1 MNKLGKKLTSW
12 TSVCIFCIVLSVTAI
27 FLSGCSTKMQT
38 GTAIG
43 ALTGG
48 ALAYGLGQ
56 DSHNKELW
64 TVLGI
69 GLGAMIGSNIGQQL
83 DERDRILM
91 GQTFNHTMEKAPI
104 NATGQWQNPDTGH
117 GGTVT
122 PTRTFETQTGPCRE
136 FTQTVSIG
144 GQMEEAYGTACRQAD
159 GSWKIKQ

>member
-1 MNKLGKKLTSW
+1 MMKKLMM
-12 TSVCIFCIVLSVTAI
+12 IGLVT
-27 FLSGCSTKMQT
+27 LPLLGGCATKMQT

-69 GLGAMIGSNIGQQL
+69 GLGAMIGQNIGQQL
-83 DERDRILM
+83 DERDRYLM
-91 GQTFNHTMEKAPI
+91 AQTFEHTMEKAPI
-104 NATGQWQNPDTGH
+104 NASGQWQNPDTGH
-117 GGTVT
+117 GGTIT
-122 PTRTFETQTGPCRE
+122 PTNTIVTNGIPCRE

-144 GQMEEAYGTACRQAD
+144 GQMQEAYGTACRQAD
-159 GSWKIKQ
+159 GSWKIQQ

>member
-1 MNKLGKKLTSW
+1 MKKLMLVGLVSLPL
-12 TSVCIFCIVLSVTAI
+12 V
-27 FLSGCSTKMQT
+27 SGCATKMET
-38 GTAIG
+38 GTVVG

-56 DSHNKELW
+56 DSSNKELW

-69 GLGAMIGSNIGQQL
+69 GLGAMVGSSIGQQL
-83 DERDRILM
+83 DERDRMLM

-117 GGTVT
+117 GGSVT

-144 GQMEEAYGTACRQAD
+144 RKTEEAYGTACRQAD

>member
-1 MNKLGKKLTSW
+1 MKKLMLVGLVSLPL
-12 TSVCIFCIVLSVTAI
+12 I
-27 FLSGCSTKMQT
+27 SGCATKMET
-38 GTAIG
+38 GTALG

-56 DSHNKELW
+56 NSSNKELW

-69 GLGAMIGSNIGQQL
+69 GLGAMVGSNIGQQL

-117 GGTVT
+117 GGTIT
-122 PTRTFETQTGPCRE
+122 PTNTTVTNGTPCRE

-144 GQMEEAYGTACRQAD
+144 GQMQEAYGTACRQAD
-159 GSWKIKQ
+159 GSWKIQQ

>member
-1 MNKLGKKLTSW
+1 MKKLLLVGLVSLPL
-12 TSVCIFCIVLSVTAI
+12 V
-27 FLSGCSTKMQT
+27 SGCATKMET
-38 GTAIG
+38 GTALG
-43 ALTGG
+43 ALAGG

-69 GLGAMIGSNIGQQL
+69 GLGAMVGSNIGQQL

-117 GGTVT
+117 GGSVT
-122 PTRTFETQTGPCRE
+122 PTRTFETESGPCRE

-159 GSWKIKQ
+159 GSWKIK

>member
-1 MNKLGKKLTSW
+1 MKKLMLVGLVSLPL
-12 TSVCIFCIVLSVTAI
+12 I
-27 FLSGCSTKMQT
+27 SGCATKMET
-38 GTAIG
+38 GTVVG

-56 DSHNKELW
+56 DSSKKELW
-64 TVLGI
+64 TVLGF
-69 GLGAMIGSNIGQQL
+69 GLGAMIGQNIGKQL

-91 GQTFNHTMEKAPI
+91 GQPFNHTMEKAPI

-117 GGTVT
+117 GGSVT
-122 PTRTFETQTGPCRE
+122 PTRTFATDTGTPCRE

-144 GQMEEAYGTACRQAD
+144 GKTEEAYGTACRQAD

>member
-1 MNKLGKKLTSW
+1 MLVGLVSLPL
-12 TSVCIFCIVLSVTAI
+12 V
-27 FLSGCSTKMQT
+27 SGCATKMET
-38 GTAIG
+38 GTVVG

-56 DSHNKELW
+56 DSSKKELW

-69 GLGAMIGSNIGQQL
+69 GLGAMIGQNIGKQL

-91 GQTFNHTMEKAPI
+91 GQTFNHTMEKAPV

-117 GGTVT
+117 GGSVT
-122 PTRTFETQTGPCRE
+122 PTRTFETESGPCRE

>member
-1 MNKLGKKLTSW
+1 MKKLMM
-12 TSVCIFCIVLSVTAI
+12 IGLVTI
-27 FLSGCSTKMQT
+27 PLLGGCATKMET
-38 GTAIG
+38 GTALG

-56 DSHNKELW
+56 GSSNKEVW

-69 GLGAMIGSNIGQQL
+69 GLGAMIGSSIGQQL
-83 DERDRILM
+83 DERDRMLM
-91 GQTFNHTMEKAPI
+91 AQTFEHTMEKAPI

-117 GGTVT
+117 GGSVT
-122 PTRTFETQTGPCRE
+122 PTRTFETESGPCRE

>member
-1 MNKLGKKLTSW
+1 MKKLMM
-12 TSVCIFCIVLSVTAI
+12 IGLVT
-27 FLSGCSTKMQT
+27 LPLLGGCATKMQT

-69 GLGAMIGSNIGQQL
+69 GLGGMIGSNIGQQL

-117 GGTVT
+117 GGSVT
-122 PTRTFETQTGPCRE
+122 PTRTFATDTGTPCRE

-159 GSWKIKQ
+159 GSWKIK